1 MYGSISSRTL
11 ANTTDTVFTEQQYMQ
26 NHFNEELKAK
36 AINLINFRNDKQKH
50 QEHKQQL
57 QCNRQQ
63 LDYNYEFKTQRI
75 PRVQNKGNDYVHVNT
90 NKGTIIVDNKATTVM
105 MNSHKNYATCKMFT
119 PNLYRNNWIIN
130 RGCGGSNIGA
140 NCSNCRNIKILL
152 RLSLRYFYDI
162 NCEFVKNII

>member
-1 MYGSISSRTL
+1 MYGTISSKTL
-11 ANTTDTVFTEQQYMQ
+11 ANTTDTIFTEQQYMQ

-36 AINLINFRNDKQKH
+36 VTNLINCRNDKQKH

-57 QCNRQQ
+57 QCNRQ

-75 PRVQNKGNDYVHVNT
+75 PRVQNNGNDYVNVNT
-90 NKGTIIVDNKATTVM
+90 NKGTIIVDNRATTTTTM
-105 MNSHKNYATCKMFT
+105 IHHKNYVTCKMFAT
-119 PNLYRNNWIIN
+119 NLYRNNWVIN
-130 RGCGGSNIGA
+130 RGCGDNVGA

>member
-1 MYGSISSRTL
+1 MYGSNSSKTL
-11 ANTTDTVFTEQQYMQ
+11 ANTRDTAFTEQQYMQ
-26 NHFNEELKAK
+26 NHINEELKAK
-36 AINLINFRNDKQKH
+36 ATNLINCINDKQKQ
-50 QEHKQQL
+50 QEQKQQL

-75 PRVQNKGNDYVHVNT
+75 PRVQNKGNDYVNVNT
-90 NKGTIIVDNKATTVM
+90 NKGTIIVDNRITTAM
-105 MNSHKNYATCKMFT
+105 MNPHKDYATCKMFA

-130 RGCGGSNIGA
+130 RGCSGNIGA